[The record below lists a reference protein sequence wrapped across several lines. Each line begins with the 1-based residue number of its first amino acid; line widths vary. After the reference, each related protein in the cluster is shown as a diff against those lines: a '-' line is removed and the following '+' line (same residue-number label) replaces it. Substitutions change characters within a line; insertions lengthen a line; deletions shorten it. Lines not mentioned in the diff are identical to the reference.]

1 MSSTVAGDAPRQDFP
16 AFCNVTA
23 QTANFFV
30 VDLIDLIDAKG
41 TDLPSASTASVSS
54 HFFASK
60 PL

>member
-1 MSSTVAGDAPRQDFP
+1 MPRTVARNASWQDLA
-16 AFCNVTA
+16 AFCHIAA

-30 VDLIDLIDAKG
+30 VDLIDLIDAKRA
-41 TDLPSASTASVSS
+41 DLPSASTTSISS